1 LLMRILPGL
10 IVFVL
15 AVLLLGTPCLAA
27 QTSAEG
33 LVLPDSLSLATAD
46 SLQTATTPI
55 DSLFY
60 TAGRIYY
67 DYQKNLIRLYD
78 QPVVNYQ
85 DSEIQADSL
94 YVDLDK
100 ERAYSFG
107 PTRMRDADQLLL
119 GSDVRYDVNTQTGLL
134 ENGFSM
140 VEKGYYGGKELRK
153 TGSNI
158 YDIDGGSFTNCDLE
172 EPSFWFW
179 SRQLRIYRSDKIV
192 GKPVIGYVN
201 HFPVFYFPFITVP
214 IKRGRYPGFLIPSP
228 DYNNIDGISIRDIAY
243 YYPYKDYADFTLG
256 FDLMEKT
263 GWKAKFDSEY
273 IKRYAFKGNLNASFQ
288 HGIGSTGVNNDWAIQ
303 GRHHQDLPERA
314 SLDANLNFISNKR
327 IWQSSGDLDQSLAQ
341 RLSSNLSYS
350 KPLGSSY
357 FSAGSSFTQD
367 LVNDTA
373 SLSLPSASFS
383 LSSRPVSELFGLSS
397 DSWLSN
403 LNYRYSTSLEHTGL
417 IKEKKYSLG
426 DLIWNNSYDPA
437 DTTGTTFINEHH
449 LGMRHNFGL
458 GLNYKL
464 MGWLNLSHGLEASEV
479 WMDRDKISN
488 KPARGADFSA
498 NSSIRFNLYGI
509 RNFANLPIS
518 SIRHTLSPTL
528 GVSFQPDSQN
538 NRDLYS
544 FGGIG
549 VRSGNKAA
557 NLNFSLDNKWQIKTG
572 SGENAKKMNDLLSWR
587 SSASANLYKSNKR
600 FSKLSHSLGLKPE
613 GLSLGD
619 LKLNNGK
626 FNLGGLRLAYAAQ
639 YSFSQD
645 PYQVGWQSL
654 NLHNQYFSQSLA
666 LGGSAP
672 YQAYYQAPKNRLFDN
687 FGQQDSLSVISEM
700 IEQNASDSNWS
711 FSLTHD
717 LYSPKDIFKAQ
728 NSNLRMALNCRITTN
743 WSMNYSNYYDLKKG
757 KSLAQSFA
765 ISRDL
770 HCWKMDISINYR
782 NDYWDYRIVLF
793 NKLLPDAL
801 RLQTRGSK
809 RY

>member
-1 LLMRILPGL
+1 MRILPGL

-134 ENGFSM
+134 VNGFSM

-327 IWQSSGDLDQSLAQ
+327 IWQSSGDL
-341 RLSSNLSYS
+341 
-350 KPLGSSY
+350 
-357 FSAGSSFTQD
+357 
-367 LVNDTA
+367 
-373 SLSLPSASFS
+373 
-383 LSSRPVSELFGLSS
+383 
-397 DSWLSN
+397 
-403 LNYRYSTSLEHTGL
+403 
-417 IKEKKYSLG
+417 
-426 DLIWNNSYDPA
+426 
-437 DTTGTTFINEHH
+437 
-449 LGMRHNFGL
+449 
-458 GLNYKL
+458 
-464 MGWLNLSHGLEASEV
+464 
-479 WMDRDKISN
+479 
-488 KPARGADFSA
+488 
-498 NSSIRFNLYGI
+498 
-509 RNFANLPIS
+509 
-518 SIRHTLSPTL
+518 
-528 GVSFQPDSQN
+528 
-538 NRDLYS
+538 
-544 FGGIG
+544 
-549 VRSGNKAA
+549 
-557 NLNFSLDNKWQIKTG
+557 
-572 SGENAKKMNDLLSWR
+572 
-587 SSASANLYKSNKR
+587 
-600 FSKLSHSLGLKPE
+600 
-613 GLSLGD
+613 
-619 LKLNNGK
+619 
-626 FNLGGLRLAYAAQ
+626 
-639 YSFSQD
+639 
-645 PYQVGWQSL
+645 
-654 NLHNQYFSQSLA
+654 
-666 LGGSAP
+666 
-672 YQAYYQAPKNRLFDN
+672 
-687 FGQQDSLSVISEM
+687 
-700 IEQNASDSNWS
+700 
-711 FSLTHD
+711 
-717 LYSPKDIFKAQ
+717 
-728 NSNLRMALNCRITTN
+728 
-743 WSMNYSNYYDLKKG
+743 
-757 KSLAQSFA
+757 
-765 ISRDL
+765 
-770 HCWKMDISINYR
+770 
-782 NDYWDYRIVLF
+782 
-793 NKLLPDAL
+793 
-801 RLQTRGSK
+801 
-809 RY
+809 

>member
-1 LLMRILPGL
+1 MLMTKMTGSNLILLAAM
-10 IVFVL
+10 
-15 AVLLLGTPCLAA
+15 LLGTLFLAA
-27 QTSAEG
+27 QTAAESP
-33 LVLPDSLSLATAD
+33 VLPDSLSLARPD
-46 SLQTATTPI
+46 SLQAVTAKT

-60 TAGRIYY
+60 SAERIHF
-67 DYQKNLIRLYD
+67 DYQKNLIRLYG

-94 YVDLDK
+94 FVDLDK
-100 ERAYSFG
+100 ERSYSFG
-107 PTRMRDADQLLL
+107 PTRMRDAEQLLL
-119 GSDVRYDVNTQTGLL
+119 GSRVRYDVDTQTGIL

-140 VEKGYYGGKELRK
+140 VEKGYYGGAELRK

-179 SRQLRIYRSDKIV
+179 SKQLRIYRSDKIV

-243 YYPYKDYADFTLG
+243 YYPYKDYADFTVG
-256 FDLMEKT
+256 FDMMEKT

-288 HGIGSTGVNNDWAIQ
+288 HGISSSGVNNDWAVQ

-314 SLDANLNFISNKR
+314 SFDANLNFISNKR
-327 IWQSSGDLDQSLAQ
+327 IWQSSDDLDQSLAQ
-341 RLSSNLSYS
+341 RLSSSLAYS

-397 DSWLSN
+397 DTWLSN
-403 LNYRYSTSLEHTGL
+403 LNYRYSTSLEHTGY
-417 IKEKKYSLG
+417 IKEKKYGLG
-426 DLIWNNSYDPA
+426 DIIWDNSYDPA
-437 DTTGTTFINEHH
+437 DTTGSTFINEHH
-449 LGMRHNFGL
+449 LGMRHSFGL

-464 MGWLNLSHGLEASEV
+464 LGWLNLSHGLEAGEV
-479 WMDRDKISN
+479 WMDRDKKAN

-498 NSSIRFNLYGI
+498 NSSMRFNLYGI
-509 RNFANLPIS
+509 RNFRNFPIS
-518 SIRHTLSPTL
+518 SVRHTLSPTV
-528 GVSFQPDSQN
+528 GISYQPDSRRN
-538 NRDLYS
+538 SDLYS
-544 FGGIG
+544 FGSIG
-549 VRSGNKAA
+549 VRSSDKSA

-572 SGENAKKMNDLLSWR
+572 SGENARKMNDLLSLR
-587 SSASANLYKSNKR
+587 SSVAANLQKAKR
-600 FSKLSHSLGLKPE
+600 PFSKLSHSLGFKPD
-613 GLSLGD
+613 GINLGD
-619 LKLNNGK
+619 LSLNRGN
-626 FNLGGLRLAYAAQ
+626 FVLGGLRLAYAAQ

-654 NLHNQYFSQSLA
+654 DLHNQYFSQSFA

-672 YQAYYQAPKNRLFDN
+672 YKSYYQAPKNRMFDS
-687 FGQQDSLSVISEM
+687 FGKSDSLSVIAEM
-700 IEQNASDSNWS
+700 IEQSANDSNWS
-711 FSLTHD
+711 LSITHD
-717 LYSPKDIFKAQ
+717 LSAPKDIFRAQ
-728 NSNLRMALNCRITTN
+728 TSNLRMALNCRLTTN
-743 WSMNYSNYYDLKKG
+743 WSMNYSTYYDLKKG
-757 KSLAQSFA
+757 KNLAQSFA